1 MPPAHVVLEADSV
14 EQLLSRAYEH
24 AYDNGW
30 TDGLPIIP
38 ATAAAVQEFVAA
50 SGRAREEI
58 IGILPPRKGE
68 ATVEVI
74 AVNAIM
80 AGCRPEYMPVILA
93 AIEGLSDPNFS
104 LELMQVTTNPMCPLL
119 VINGPVRKRLDVN
132 SGIGCLGPGWRANA
146 TIGRAV
152 RLILNNVGGALP
164 GVYSKSSFSSPL
176 RYSYVCGENEED
188 NPWTPLHVDRGF
200 KHEESTVTVFRAANY
215 HNISGGE
222 GQGVDE
228 IIRHIASQMPP
239 MFGAGD
245 GAMLM
250 LGVNHA
256 RSLYEGGL
264 TKRDIQERLWKFA
277 RLPVSYFAES
287 FVEMERHAG
296 RCDGKT
302 VWRCSSPDEFHV
314 LVCGGPG
321 PQDVYIGAGMP
332 QTRTIREA

>member
-1 MPPAHVVLEADSV
+1 MPLAQVVLEGDSV

-24 AYDNGW
+24 AYENGW

-38 ATAAAVQEFVAA
+38 ATSAKLEEFVGA
-50 SGRAREEI
+50 SGRPRDEV
-58 IGILPPRKGE
+58 IGVLPPRKGE

-80 AGCRPEYMPVILA
+80 AGCRPEYMPVVIA
-93 AIEGLSDPNFS
+93 AIEGLTDRTFG

-119 VINGPVRKRLDVN
+119 IINGPIRKKLDIN
-132 SGIGCLGPGWRANA
+132 SGLGCLGPGWRANA

-164 GVYSKSSFSSPL
+164 GIYTKATFSSPL
-176 RYSYVCGENEED
+176 RYSFVCGENEED

-200 KHEESTVTVFRAANY
+200 KREQSTVTVFRAANY

-222 GQGVDE
+222 GQGPDE
-228 IIRHIASQMPP
+228 ILRHIASNMPP
-239 MFGAGD
+239 MLGSVD

-256 RSLYEGGL
+256 GWLYERGL
-264 TKRDIQERLWKFA
+264 TKRNIQERLWKFA
-277 RLPVSYFAES
+277 RLPPSYFAEA
-287 FVEMERHAG
+287 FVEMERAAG
-296 RCDGKT
+296 RGDAET
-302 VWRCSSPDEFHV
+302 IWRCASPDDFHV
-314 LVCGGPG
+314 LVCGGTG
-321 PQDVYIGAGMP
+321 PQDLYIGAGMP
-332 QTRTIREA
+332 QTRVIREV